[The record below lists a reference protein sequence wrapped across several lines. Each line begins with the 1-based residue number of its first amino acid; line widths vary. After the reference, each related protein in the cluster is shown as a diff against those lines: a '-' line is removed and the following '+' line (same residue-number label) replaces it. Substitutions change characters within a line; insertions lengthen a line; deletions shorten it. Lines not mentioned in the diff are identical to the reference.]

1 MEEARSWRSSFFTI
15 MGRYQWRLTHQA
27 AIKEKTQELERPG
40 DAKSAL
46 VSVRVKSA
54 KRKVEK
60 LAVQSFSL

>member
-15 MGRYQWRLTHQA
+15 MGRYQWRPTHQA

-54 KRKVEK
+54 KRKW
-60 LAVQSFSL
+60 